1 MAILSLVSGI
11 MEHPAVYLA
20 YQALV
25 GGIHAR
31 HKTLK
36 EYSGFRPGMVVV
48 DIGCGPGYPVRWL
61 PGADYHGFDIS
72 PAYIAYARRRYGDR
86 GKFYCDL
93 FSPKYLPQVPPADIV
108 ILMGVVHHLDDD
120 TTVETFRLA
129 RSAMKPDAV
138 LIAMEL
144 AYVPGQSK
152 VAKFLLDNDRGEHV
166 RLEKEY
172 VRLANRVFSR
182 VESEIREDLFYIP
195 YTQAVLRCRP

>member
-1 MAILSLVSGI
+1 
-11 MEHPAVYLA
+11 
-20 YQALV
+20 
-25 GGIHAR
+25 
-31 HKTLK
+31 
-36 EYSGFRPGMVVV
+36 
-48 DIGCGPGYPVRWL
+48 
-61 PGADYHGFDIS
+61 
-72 PAYIAYARRRYGDR
+72 
-86 GKFYCDL
+86 
-93 FSPKYLPQVPPADIV
+93 
-108 ILMGVVHHLDDD
+108 MGVVHHLDDD